1 MPTLRPADLAHEHG
15 LSTQAVRNYERD
27 GFLPQADRTASGYR
41 VYTEVHRA
49 ALSTYLAL
57 VPGFG
62 RAAAGQIMNAV
73 HDGDVAAALTAVDRE
88 HGRALQDRDT
98 VATVRRAV
106 EHLVTDSDDALDGL
120 PWTIGELAQRLRI
133 TAATLRTWEDV
144 GILMPERNRATGYR
158 SYGGDDIRDA
168 ELAHLLRRGHYPLDT
183 IATVVRQIR
192 SAGSTDALA
201 QALDGWERASITR
214 GLQMLDAAGELS
226 RYVRLHG

>member
-1 MPTLRPADLAHEHG
+1 MLTLRPADLAHEHG

-27 GFLPQADRTASGYR
+27 GFLPPADRTTSGYR
-41 VYTEVHRA
+41 VYTEVHRV
-49 ALSTYLAL
+49 ALRTYLAL

-73 HDGDVAAALTAVDRE
+73 HDGDLAAALTAVDRE

-106 EHLVTDSDDALDGL
+106 EHLVTDSDDVLDGL

-133 TAATLRTWEDV
+133 TAATLRTWEEV
-144 GILMPERNRATGYR
+144 GILSPERNRATGYR
-158 SYGGDDIRDA
+158 SYGADDVRDT
-168 ELAHLLRRGHYPLDT
+168 ELAHLLRRGHYPLDA
-183 IATVVRQIR
+183 IATVVQRIR

-201 QALDGWERASITR
+201 QAVDGWERASITR

>member
-158 SYGGDDIRDA
+158 SYGADDIRDA